1 VPDVVAKTN
10 RFGQVLVEAQPR
22 SHGSSDLGY
31 LQSVRQAGDEVV
43 TFGVDEDLGLVFEA
57 AERFGMQDAIAVA
70 LKGGAELVVLLRF
83 CPTGAVGG
91 LGCGGS

>member
-1 VPDVVAKTN
+1 
-10 RFGQVLVEAQPR
+10 
-22 SHGSSDLGY
+22 
-31 LQSVRQAGDEVV
+31 VV